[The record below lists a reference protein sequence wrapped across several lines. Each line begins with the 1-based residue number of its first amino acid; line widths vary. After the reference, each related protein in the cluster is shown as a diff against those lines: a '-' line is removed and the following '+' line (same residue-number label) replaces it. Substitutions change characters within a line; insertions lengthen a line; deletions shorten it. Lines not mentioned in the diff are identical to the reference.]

1 MAIDLL
7 KRAEKGAPLSAADY
21 DATLTRIEQ
30 EAQAINEKGTPNGY
44 ASLGAS
50 GRVPVSQLGSGTPD
64 GTKFLRD
71 DGTFAAPGGGGGASK
86 DSIVI
91 SGPGDVDVAGYDILQ
106 VKVDAG
112 ASSPVVLLN
121 GTPGQLVTI
130 WNIGFSSKTVT
141 NTSGYYLG
149 GRASMTFASDDAC
162 LFQFNGG
169 AWIQISQKINMAT
182 GAP

>member
-86 DSIVI
+86 GHITVTS
-91 SGPGDVDVAGYDILQ
+91 PGFVDVAGYDILHIE
-106 VKVDAG
+106 VSFATFNNIN
-112 ASSPVVLLN
+112 LIN
-121 GTPGQLVTI
+121 GTSGQIITIHNRGAGSMQMSNPYAPEDGNTLTFFTNDICNFQYRGTLLVQT
-130 WNIGFSSKTVT
+130 SSKINV
-141 NTSGYYLG
+141 
-149 GRASMTFASDDAC
+149 
-162 LFQFNGG
+162 FQGV
-169 AWIQISQKINMAT
+169 
-182 GAP
+182 